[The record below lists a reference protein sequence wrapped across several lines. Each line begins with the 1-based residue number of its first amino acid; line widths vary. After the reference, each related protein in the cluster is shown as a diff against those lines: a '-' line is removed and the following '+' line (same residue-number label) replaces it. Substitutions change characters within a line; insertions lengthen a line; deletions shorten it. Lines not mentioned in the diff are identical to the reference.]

1 MNLKECKKF
10 SFIYKGEHF
19 FEIDAIIILFKFKKV
34 KMKKLGGKQGPKNG
48 VLKIGR
54 LERLKVRFYR

>member
-1 MNLKECKKF
+1 M
-10 SFIYKGEHF
+10 YKGEHF
-19 FEIDAIIILFKFKKV
+19 LEIDVIIILFKFEKV

-54 LERLKVRFYR
+54 LERLKVRLYT

>member
-10 SFIYKGEHF
+10 SFMYKGEHF
-19 FEIDAIIILFKFKKV
+19 FKMDAIIILFKFEKV
-34 KMKKLGGKQGPKNG
+34 NMENFGGIQGPKNE

-54 LERLKVRFYR
+54 LERLKVRFYT

>member
-19 FEIDAIIILFKFKKV
+19 FKIDSIIILFKFKKV
-34 KMKKLGGKQGPKNG
+34 NMEKFGGKTGSKKWGIKNW
-48 VLKIGR
+48 
-54 LERLKVRFYR
+54 EVRASKSSLL

>member
-1 MNLKECKKF
+1 LNLKECKKF

-19 FEIDAIIILFKFKKV
+19 LEIDAIIILFKFKKV
-34 KMKKLGGKQGPKNG
+34 NIEKYGGIQGPKNG

>member
-19 FEIDAIIILFKFKKV
+19 FKIDAIIILFKFEKV
-34 KMKKLGGKQGPKNG
+34 NMEKFGGKQGPKNE

-54 LERLKVRFYR
+54 LEHLKVRFYR

>member
-10 SFIYKGEHF
+10 SFMYKGEHF
-19 FEIDAIIILFKFKKV
+19 FKIDAIIILFKFEKV
-34 KMKKLGGKQGPKNG
+34 NMEKFRGKQGPKNE

-54 LERLKVRFYR
+54 LERLKVRFYT